1 LAHLA
6 ARSEQAGDQVA
17 VYDGVSEGPLEAVLR
32 ELTSHHGIVA
42 DTTPSSRHVCRP
54 VYSAVYGSWLRI
66 ITGRLTREPIVRRSV
81 SFQPF
86 HGIVTHRLA
95 GMNGVVAGL

>member
-1 LAHLA
+1 LASAYLA

-42 DTTPSSRHVCRP
+42 DTTPSSRFNQ
-54 VYSAVYGSWLRI
+54 LQ
-66 ITGRLTREPIVRRSV
+66 T
-81 SFQPF
+81 
-86 HGIVTHRLA
+86 
-95 GMNGVVAGL
+95 

>member
-1 LAHLA
+1 MDLPPSALAHLA

-42 DTTPSSRHVCRP
+42 DTTPSNRFNQ
-54 VYSAVYGSWLRI
+54 LQ
-66 ITGRLTREPIVRRSV
+66 T
-81 SFQPF
+81 
-86 HGIVTHRLA
+86 
-95 GMNGVVAGL
+95 